1 MLQVKGESQRTRY
14 DPSVTDWVFLDEV
27 VNSGERLRADA
38 RATVLEILAAAD
50 RVLSTNPTATLDEI
64 ATEAGV
70 ARTTIHRRF
79 ATRELLLRALDRWA
93 VHRVATALDE
103 ASPETA
109 PPYVALYQATANVL
123 RIKLNL
129 AFTQDTTDSPD
140 PAVQAAHAAVAERSD
155 ALLIRARD
163 AGVLRA
169 DTSIPWARRVYY
181 ALVHEAVL
189 ASSPDDDPAEL
200 ASLVLD
206 TFCRGFGPT

>member
-1 MLQVKGESQRTRY
+1 
-14 DPSVTDWVFLDEV
+14 VTDWVFLDDV

-93 VHRVATALDE
+93 VHQIATALDE

-123 RIKLNL
+123 RIKINL
-129 AFTQDTTDSPD
+129 AFTQDNSDSPD
-140 PAVQAAHAAVAERSD
+140 SAVQAAHDAVAERAD
-155 ALLIRARD
+155 ALLARAKA
-163 AGVLRA
+163 AGVLRE
-169 DTSIPWARRVYY
+169 DTSIRWARRVYF

-189 ASSPDDDPAEL
+189 ASSPDDDPAQL

-206 TFCRGFGPT
+206 TFCRGFGPA